1 MPGPPA
7 TADPLSHPGT
17 SDEEPPAREVTG
29 ARRRSPI
36 RWVAIS
42 LLVILV
48 PFLVLLGTKI
58 GSSGGIARSPL
69 LGQPAPAFSVPRI
82 DQRGA
87 LASSELAGR
96 LYVVNFWA
104 SWCVP
109 CRENPVLESFYRRWQ
124 PAGVELVGILYG
136 DQVDAALKFRRE
148 IGGSWPLVD
157 DPGGRVAVGY
167 GVRGVPETFVVD
179 GRGVVMAKLVGA
191 VGEGTL
197 DAVIDQIRTGGAP
210 VTAKNDRYR
219 TRR

>member
-1 MPGPPA
+1 M
-7 TADPLSHPGT
+7 
-17 SDEEPPAREVTG
+17 
-29 ARRRSPI
+29 RRRSPV

-42 LLVILV
+42 LLVVLV

-58 GSSGGIARSPL
+58 GRSGVIARSPL
-69 LGQPAPAFSVPRI
+69 LGQPAPAFSLPRI
-82 DQRGA
+82 DQRA
-87 LASSELAGR
+87 TLASSDLAGR

-109 CRENPVLESFYRRWQ
+109 CRAENRVLESFYRRWQ

-136 DQVDAALKFRRE
+136 DEADAALKFRRE
-148 IGGSWPLVD
+148 LGGSWPLVD
-157 DPGGRVAVGY
+157 DPGGRLAVEY

-179 GRGVVMAKLVGA
+179 ARGVVMAKLVGA

-197 DAVIDQIRTGGAP
+197 DDVIDQIRTGGAP

-219 TRR
+219 TRP